1 MGAEVETIRI
11 EGSLLADLYA
21 RHADG
26 ALRLSYLLTG
36 DGALAED
43 LVQDAFVRVAGR
55 LLHLRDPGGFHAY
68 LRKTIVNLARSH
80 YRRRA
85 VERRYLERQTEA
97 PRTSSFDVF
106 STSVTCSAVPERQ
119 IVKLRPGKSRGHA
132 CQIDGPLVLRGET
145 RDSR

>member
-1 MGAEVETIRI
+1 MGADVETIRI

-21 RHADG
+21 RHADE

-36 DGALAED
+36 DGALAEA

-68 LRKTIVNLARSH
+68 LRKTVVNLAKSH

-85 VERRYLERQTEA
+85 PGVERDQPAQLAAFSPEFEAWLSVDRLCLSTGARSITRYR
-97 PRTSSFDVF
+97 
-106 STSVTCSAVPERQ
+106 SV
-119 IVKLRPGKSRGHA
+119 
-132 CQIDGPLVLRGET
+132 GPNGW
-145 RDSR
+145 

>member
-11 EGSLLADLYA
+11 EGSLLEDLYV
-21 RHADG
+21 RHADE

-36 DGALAED
+36 DVALAED

-85 VERRYLERQTEA
+85 VDAGPWSGRPRHPRSTRMTCRTENA
-97 PRTSSFDVF
+97 
-106 STSVTCSAVPERQ
+106 SVEP
-119 IVKLRPGKSRGHA
+119 
-132 CQIDGPLVLRGET
+132 
-145 RDSR
+145 